1 MQWMRYIKVH
11 DAFDRYQSRFGVIL
25 NTRRTALAAI
35 LLVSAHSAFAAPA
48 DDARGLMAQGQ
59 YAQALQKL
67 DQHLAKNPQ
76 DAEARFSRGIALTKL
91 NRTPEAMKAFTD
103 LTRDYP
109 QLPEPY
115 NNLAVLYAQQGN
127 YEKARDALEAA
138 LATHPSYATAHEN
151 LGDIYAALAG
161 ASYNRAL
168 TLDKTNQTVR
178 SKLDLISQVEKPVNN
193 PPVAKANTAKPA
205 APTPAP
211 AAAVAATSPVL
222 PAAAAPVAAAP
233 VPSTAAPKATTP
245 ADATVTA
252 MLNSWSQA
260 WSSKDAPAYLGFYAD
275 DFSPEG
281 GQLRSAWAEQRRE
294 RILKPARIK
303 VGIKNPKTTRVSD
316 DRVRV
321 SFQQSYQSDNYSDSV
336 NKILELKQVNGA
348 WKITRE
354 YSR

>member
-1 MQWMRYIKVH
+1 MPFQ
-11 DAFDRYQSRFGVIL
+11 L
-25 NTRRTALAAI
+25 RRVALAAA
-35 LLVSAHSAFAAPA
+35 LLFSATAAFAGPA
-48 DDARGLMAQGQ
+48 DEARTLMAQGQ

-91 NRTPEAMKAFTD
+91 NRTGDAMKVFTD

-115 NNLAVLYAQQGN
+115 NNLAVLYAQQGD

-168 TLDKTNQTVR
+168 
-178 SKLDLISQVEKPVNN
+178 KLDPSNTAVRTKQNLISQVQSPGNAGPASSKQVAAAAPAPV
-193 PPVAKANTAKPA
+193 AKPA
-205 APTPAP
+205 APAPAP
-211 AAAVAATSPVL
+211 AAPVVNSAVVPAATA
-222 PAAAAPVAAAP
+222 PA
-233 VPSTAAPKATTP
+233 AAPKAE
-245 ADATVTA
+245 ASAASVDAATSSAVA
-252 MLNSWSQA
+252 SVLSSWTQA
-260 WSSKDAPAYLGFYAD
+260 WSSKDAAAYLALYAD
-275 DFSPEG
+275 DFAPEG
-281 GQLRSAWAEQRRE
+281 GQLRAAWAEQRRE
-294 RILKPARIK
+294 RILKPSRIQ
-303 VGIKNPKTTRVSD
+303 VSIKNPKTVRLGD
-316 DRVRV
+316 DQVRV
-321 SFQQSYQSDNYSDSV
+321 NFQQRYVSDNYSDNV

>member
-1 MQWMRYIKVH
+1 MTFH
-11 DAFDRYQSRFGVIL
+11 P
-25 NTRRTALAAI
+25 RRVALAAA
-35 LLVSAHSAFAAPA
+35 LLFSANAVFAGPA
-48 DDARGLMAQGQ
+48 DDARALMAQGQ

-91 NRTPEAMKAFTD
+91 NRTGDAMKVFTD

-115 NNLAVLYAQQGN
+115 NNLAVLYAQQGD

-161 ASYNRAL
+161 ASYNRAIK
-168 TLDKTNQTVR
+168 LDPSNTAVR
-178 SKLDLISQVEKPVNN
+178 SKLSLIAQVEN
-193 PPVAKANTAKPA
+193 PGSAAPAPSKTAAAPAPAAKPA
-205 APTPAP
+205 AAAAP
-211 AAAVAATSPVL
+211 AAAPASAAAANNVVVPAATAPAPKADASDNSVDAATS
-222 PAAAAPVAAAP
+222 AAVA
-233 VPSTAAPKATTP
+233 S
-245 ADATVTA
+245 
-252 MLNSWSQA
+252 LLSSWTQA
-260 WSSKDAPAYLGFYAD
+260 WSSKDAAGYLALYAD
-275 DFSPEG
+275 DFAPEG
-281 GQLRSAWAEQRRE
+281 GQLRAAWAEQRRD
-294 RILKPARIK
+294 RILKPSRIQ
-303 VGIKNPKTTRVSD
+303 VNIKNPKTVRLGD

-321 SFQQSYQSDNYSDSV
+321 NFQQRYVSDNYSDNV
-336 NKILELKQVNGA
+336 NKVLELKQVNGV